1 MTEGTQPRM
10 ARGTKLTAGLLAAA
24 LFALLAFAPFASA
37 TPDPVASGS
46 ATVTLNK
53 GFTKYLKTFGI
64 KVQKIAPAKLK
75 GQKATFTVTGG
86 EMDPTNG
93 QGTVNLGGGLQF
105 KAGKK
110 TAKVKGLVINT
121 TKKGL
126 FANVAGKKLK
136 LAGLAGWSYARSGF
150 GVSLTVKKLKLTGAA
165 AKQLNKK
172 TGYAKGKPKP
182 FIKNKLMG
190 SAKAA
195 EEPATVTIVPS
206 NNVEFNADNELFKK
220 LNDVEAKVAT
230 IAPTTEQGTG
240 KFQMPISGGS
250 IAPNAAAGVVQ
261 TGGGLLLSQKLPT
274 SPSTAIETEITLGNF
289 YVDLTAH
296 TISVEVVA
304 HSNAESEGKKPLD
317 LGNLGRSSIADLT
330 LTGATV
336 SADAITRTVTVK
348 GASATLQPIS
358 AEVLEGFVKVY
369 QGYYEAGAFI
379 KACEAAPTQCNNPDP
394 SIKAAEEEA
403 AKKAAKEAAAK
414 KVENDHIAAGN
425 PLGTFSFTAQTQ

>member
-1 MTEGTQPRM
+1 MSQGTQPRR
-10 ARGTKLTAGLLAAA
+10 ARGTKLTAGMLAAA
-24 LFALLAFAPFASA
+24 LLALLAFAPFASA

-46 ATVTLNK
+46 ATVTFKN
-53 GFTKYLKTFGI
+53 GFVKSLKKQ
-64 KVQKIAPAKLK
+64 KVRIAKIAPAKLK
-75 GQKATFTVTGG
+75 GKKATFSVTGG

-93 QGTVNLGGGLQF
+93 KGTLTLGGGLQF

-110 TAKVKGLVINT
+110 KVKVKALVVNT

-126 FANVAGKKLK
+126 FAKVGGKKVK
-136 LAGLAGWSYARSGF
+136 FATLAGWSFARAGF
-150 GVSLTVKKLKLTGAA
+150 GVSLTVKKLKLTNAA

-172 TGYAKGKPKP
+172 LGFKKGKKP
-182 FIKNKLMG
+182 FKGNRLM
-190 SAKAA
+190 AKAVA
-195 EEPATVTIVPS
+195 SEEPATVTITPG
-206 NNVEFNADNELFKK
+206 NNVEFNADNELLKK
-220 LNDVEAKVAT
+220 LNDVEAKAAT

-240 KFQMPISGGS
+240 KFQMPITGGS
-250 IAPNAAAGVVQ
+250 IAPTAAAGVVQ

-274 SPSTAIETEITLGNF
+274 GPTTAIETEITLGSF

-304 HSNAESEGKKPLD
+304 KSNAESEGKKPLD

-336 SADAITRTVTVK
+336 SADATNRTVTVSN
-348 GASATLQPIS
+348 ASATLQPIS

-369 QGYYEAGAFI
+369 QGYYEAGAYI
-379 KACEAAPTQCNNPDP
+379 KACEMAPTQCNNPDP
-394 SIKAAEEEA
+394 NIKAAEEAA
-403 AKKAAKEAAAK
+403 AKKAAQEAAAK
-414 KVENDHIAAGN
+414 KVEKDHISAGN